1 MQLSEVFVVG
11 FLLGAA
17 SASRVLSRDGRASD
31 PEVDMETVRI
41 SLRIKNHV
49 IILLR
54 IDGDTGKHIG
64 TSSNNNYFAFGLL
77 LKGMSGHHVTG

>member
-17 SASRVLSRDGRASD
+17 SASSALSRDGRASD

-41 SLRIKNHV
+41 FL
-49 IILLR
+49 
-54 IDGDTGKHIG
+54 
-64 TSSNNNYFAFGLL
+64 
-77 LKGMSGHHVTG
+77 